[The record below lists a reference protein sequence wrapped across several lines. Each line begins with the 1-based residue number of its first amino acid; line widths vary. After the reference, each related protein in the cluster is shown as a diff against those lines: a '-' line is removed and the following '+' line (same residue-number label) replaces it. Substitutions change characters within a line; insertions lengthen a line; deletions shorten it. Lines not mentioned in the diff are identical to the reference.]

1 MGKQALRDYAALVLV
16 VVVMVAIPFLAE
28 VAVTR

>member
-1 MGKQALRDYAALVLV
+1 MDKQALRDYAALVLV
-16 VVVMVAIPFLAE
+16 AVVMVAIPFLAE